1 MDNTER
7 INKYI
12 ANLGLCSRRN
22 VKEFLQKQ
30 VITVNG
36 KRVKKLGTRID
47 PKTDDLRL
55 NGQKIKPPQL
65 VYYALNKPKGII
77 STTADEQHRKNVTS
91 FIPTK
96 QRIYPVGRLDKDT
109 TGLILL
115 TNDGEL
121 TQMTTHPKYHV
132 EKTYRLTIVGRIH
145 KTQLHALQHGVL
157 LRDGVTAPA
166 EVKVLKE
173 GMKRSLLE
181 MTIHEGRNRQ
191 IRRMCET
198 VGISLIELQRVT
210 FGPVPLGSLPE
221 GKYRE
226 LTKKEIE
233 LLKKRKTP
241 GHTV

>member
-7 INKYI
+7 INKYL

-30 VITVNG
+30 MVTVNG
-36 KRVKKLGTRID
+36 KRVKKPGTRID
-47 PKTDDLRL
+47 PKTDDIHL
-55 NGQKIKPPQL
+55 NGQTIKPPPL

-132 EKTYRLTIVGRIH
+132 EKTYKLTIVGKPH
-145 KTQLHALQHGVL
+145 KNQLHALRHGVL
-157 LRDGVTAPA
+157 LRDGITAPA
-166 EVKVLKE
+166 EVKLITE
-173 GMKRSLLE
+173 GMRRTVLE

-198 VGISLIELQRVT
+198 VGVSLLELQRVT
-210 FGPVPLGSLPE
+210 FGPVQLGSLQE

-233 LLKKRKTP
+233 LLKKHKTP
-241 GHTV
+241 GHTI